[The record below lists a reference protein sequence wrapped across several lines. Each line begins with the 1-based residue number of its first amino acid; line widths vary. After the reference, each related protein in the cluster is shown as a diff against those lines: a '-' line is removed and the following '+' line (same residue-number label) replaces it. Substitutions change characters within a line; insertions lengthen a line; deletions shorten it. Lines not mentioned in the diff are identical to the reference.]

1 MSELKTLGDRIDGL
15 EARLAFQ
22 DESIETLNKT
32 VTEQWLKIE
41 ALTRQLGLLNERVR
55 EAEAQIPRSAN
66 EPPPHY

>member
-1 MSELKTLGDRIDGL
+1 MSDLKTLGDRIDGL

-22 DESIETLNKT
+22 DESIETLSKT
-32 VTEQWLKIE
+32 VTEQWVKID

-55 EAEAQIPRSAN
+55 EAEAQIPRPTN